1 METNYQE
8 ILKAAACFGIA
19 GTVGVAICWYKSN
32 ADRIADY
39 VIDRLFDRAP
49 NTGLVK
55 KINSTHSKQ

>member
-1 METNYQE
+1 
-8 ILKAAACFGIA
+8 
-19 GTVGVAICWYKSN
+19 
-32 ADRIADY
+32 